1 LCNLYGYMSIKPKSR
16 RTKKNEPLK
25 SKIRHSRSNIAL
37 LTTTPI
43 KTPLPHKQN
52 LMKLFNKLLIDLNAI
67 GTTTVDD
74 LMVEFNKFTTM
85 VIPYIIKHKNEIR
98 VEKYIRELFLLHSTD
113 ELSFQQVM
121 IQFIT
126 NCVLRGKISKYIHG
140 HFMKLSLTPEQK
152 QNAAK
157 INLRAIL
164 NKIARIFYI
173 NHDIIDAKII
183 SNYQSL
189 IEPSFIQ
196 RFASLIHISYLT
208 VEAEDIISTLPETD
222 FTLCLSHL
230 VACISQLSTT
240 LNDTDY
246 QLCVIIAGLLFYF
259 ETIYMC

>member
-1 LCNLYGYMSIKPKSR
+1 MSIKPKSS
-16 RTKKNEPLK
+16 RTKKKERLK
-25 SKIRHSRSNIAL
+25 SKTRHSSSIIL
-37 LTTTPI
+37 PTTTP
-43 KTPLPHKQN
+43 LQYKQN

-67 GTTTVDD
+67 GTTAVDD
-74 LMVEFNKFTTM
+74 LILEFNKFTTM
-85 VIPYIIKHKNEIR
+85 VIPYIIKHKDEIR
-98 VEKYIRELFLLHSTD
+98 VERHIRNLFLLRSTD
-113 ELSFQQVM
+113 ELSFQHVM

-126 NCVLRGKISKYIHG
+126 NCVLRGKISKFIHV
-140 HFMKLSLTPEQK
+140 HFMKLALTPEQK

-157 INLRAIL
+157 IDLLTIL

-173 NHDIIDAKII
+173 NQDMIDVRII

-230 VACISQLSTT
+230 VSCISQLSATI
-240 LNDTDY
+240 NDNDY
-246 QLCVIIAGLLFYF
+246 MLCVIIASLLFYF
-259 ETIYMC
+259 ELIYTC

>member
-1 LCNLYGYMSIKPKSR
+1 MSIKPKSR
-16 RTKKNEPLK
+16 RTKKKEELK
-25 SKIRHSRSNIAL
+25 SKSKTVHSSYSRSNIIL
-37 LTTTPI
+37 LRTTPT
-43 KTPLPHKQN
+43 KTLLPHKQN

-74 LMVEFNKFTTM
+74 LIVEFNKFTTM
-85 VIPYIIKHKNEIR
+85 VIPYIVKHKDKIH
-98 VEKYIRELFLLHSTD
+98 VEKYIRNLFLLCSTD

-126 NCVLRGKISKYIHG
+126 NCVLRGKISKFIHG
-140 HFMKLSLTPEQK
+140 HFMKLALTPEQK
-152 QNAAK
+152 QNASK
-157 INLRAIL
+157 IDLRAIL
-164 NKIARIFYI
+164 NKIARVFYI
-173 NHDIIDAKII
+173 NQDIIDAKII

-222 FTLCLSHL
+222 FTLCLSNL

-240 LNDTDY
+240 LNDTNY
-246 QLCVIIAGLLFYF
+246 QLCVIIAGLLFHF
-259 ETIYMC
+259 ELIYAC

>member
-1 LCNLYGYMSIKPKSR
+1 
-16 RTKKNEPLK
+16 
-25 SKIRHSRSNIAL
+25 
-37 LTTTPI
+37 
-43 KTPLPHKQN
+43 
-52 LMKLFNKLLIDLNAI
+52 MKLFNKMLIDLNAI

-74 LMVEFNKFTTM
+74 LMVEFNKFNTV
-85 VIPYIIKHKNEIR
+85 VIPYIIKHKDEIR
-98 VEKYIRELFLLHSTD
+98 LENHIRQLFLLSSGE

-126 NCVLRGKISKYIHG
+126 NCVIRGNISKFIHG
-140 HFMKLSLTPEQK
+140 HFMKLALTPDQK

-157 INLRAIL
+157 IDLLTIL
-164 NKIARIFYI
+164 NKIARILYI
-173 NHDIIDAKII
+173 NQDIIDVKII

-230 VACISQLSTT
+230 VMCISQLSTT
-240 LNDTDY
+240 MTDNDY

-259 ETIYMC
+259 ELIYMC